1 MDSLFRQIR
10 ESASPAVWSKG
21 VELARQDSVTGE
33 EHDDE
38 VKLRVLSKT
47 GVSPTVT
54 LVPAEEDWHCT
65 CGDDEDPCAH
75 VAAAVIAWK
84 RAREQGRPLPQSQKH
99 AGRLAYRFKR
109 GAQGL
114 TFDREVINGNDVTTL
129 TVALSAITSGRI
141 SGPGLTA
148 TAEDLEV
155 EIALG
160 ATRRGILPAGVFPPL
175 LKALK
180 PPLTARLDGVDIL
193 IDSRPVG
200 LIAEARDEGPGVR
213 VRIIQD
219 PCITEL
225 FDNGAALYGDSLRP
239 VVLPQ
244 LTPTERQLLRDGQ
257 FFGARELANLV
268 SELLPALGLKMPVL
282 SMGRN
287 LPEKEEYLRPDL
299 ELTTTRSG
307 DNLHLRAAIIYGR
320 EPLARWRDGH
330 FTVLGERVP
339 VRDQAVEAQLCENL
353 RLNLGMDLHSEM
365 VLGPAEA
372 IRFVQ
377 RLHRFPC
384 VVVGNAFDAFKVYA
398 TLVPSIISDDGHG
411 QATFAFCVAGSASGK
426 EESKFADPT
435 RVASAWQAG
444 ETLVPL
450 FDGGFAPLPV
460 GWLQQYGDRLL
471 DFLAAR
477 GDPAKPTPRL
487 AWPLLAELATAT
499 DCPEEQ
505 LPKALVNFCAELKQ
519 GAATLPRTAVPTAL
533 NAELRPYQQEGYRWL
548 AWLKGLGLG
557 ALLADDM
564 GLGKT
569 VQTLSII
576 SGRTLIV
583 APTSVLF
590 NWANEVRKFRPDLSI
605 CLYHGSNRQLD
616 PKANVV
622 ITTYALLRIDSAQL
636 CTSNWDCLVFDESHM
651 LKNPDSQATRAA
663 RKVQADFKLA
673 LSGTPVENRLE
684 DLWSVMQLLNPGLLG
699 DRRFFVD
706 RYARPIQNGDS
717 ARAAN
722 LRTRVAPFIL
732 RRRKVDVLPDLPS
745 RTETVLYAELSTAE
759 RERYEIVRATTRRD
773 ILDQL
778 AKQNGGEGETRVNM
792 IAALEALLRL
802 RQAACHPDLLPG
814 VTGEASAKLAL
825 LTETLINS
833 SQNQHKTLVFSQ
845 WTRFLDLIEP
855 ALECAGIPFLRLD
868 GSTVDRQAVVSAFQ
882 TETGPPVL
890 LMSLKAGGVGLNLT
904 AADHVIITD
913 PWWNPAAEDQAADRA
928 HRIGQERPVL
938 IQRLVALDTVE
949 ERILQLQEKKRSLA
963 LAALHSAEIQT
974 TAITHQDLLA
984 LID

>member
-1 MDSLFRQIR
+1 MDALFKQIR

-33 EHDDE
+33 EHGDE
-38 VKLRVLSKT
+38 VKLRILTKT

-99 AGRLAYRFKR
+99 AGRIAYLFKR
-109 GAQGL
+109 AAQGL
-114 TFDREVINGNDVTTL
+114 TFEREVINGNDVAPL
-129 TVALSAITSGRI
+129 TVALSAITSGRV

-160 ATRRGILPAGVFPPL
+160 ATRRGLLPAAVFPPL

-180 PPLTARLDGVDIL
+180 PPLTATLDGVTIV
-193 IDSRPVG
+193 IDPRPVG
-200 LIAEARDEGPGVR
+200 LIAEARDDGPGVR

-219 PCITEL
+219 PSITEL
-225 FDNGAALYGDSLRP
+225 FDNGAALCGDILRP

-257 FFGARELANLV
+257 FFGVRELANLV
-268 SELLPALGLKMPVL
+268 AELLPALSLKMPVL
-282 SMGRN
+282 SKGRN
-287 LPEKEEYLRPDL
+287 LPEKEEYLRPEL
-299 ELTTTRSG
+299 ELTTSRSG
-307 DNLHLRAAIIYGR
+307 DHLHLRAAIIYGR

-330 FTVLGERVP
+330 FTILGERVP
-339 VRDQAVEAQLCENL
+339 VRDQAIEAELCEKL
-353 RLNLGMDLHSEM
+353 RLNLGMDLHSEV

-372 IRFVQ
+372 IRLVQ
-377 RLHRFPC
+377 RLHRFPG
-384 VVVGNAFDAFKVYA
+384 VIVGDAFDEFKVYA
-398 TLVPSIISDDGHG
+398 TLVPSIVTDDGHEH
-411 QATFAFCVAGSASGK
+411 ATITFAVAGHTSGK
-426 EESKFADPT
+426 VESKFADPA
-435 RVASAWQAG
+435 RVVSAWQAG

-460 GWLQQYGDRLL
+460 GWLQQYGERLL

-477 GDPAKPTPRL
+477 GDPAQPTPRL
-487 AWPLLAELATAT
+487 AWPLLAELANAT

-505 LPKALVNFCAELKQ
+505 LPKALVHFCAELKH
-519 GAATLPRTAVPTAL
+519 GAKSLPVTAIPATLK
-533 NAELRPYQQEGYRWL
+533 AELRPYQQEGFRWL

-569 VQTLSII
+569 VQTLSVL

-590 NWANEVRKFRPDLSI
+590 NWANEVRKFRPDLTI
-605 CLYHGSNRQLD
+605 CLYHGSNRELD
-616 PKANVV
+616 PKADLI
-622 ITTYALLRIDSAQL
+622 ITTYALLRLDSDRL
-636 CTSNWDCLVFDESHM
+636 CAVDWDCLVFDEAHM
-651 LKNPDSQATRAA
+651 LKNPDSQATKAA
-663 RKVQADFKLA
+663 RKVRAGFKLA

-684 DLWSVMQLLNPGLLG
+684 DLWSIMQLLNPGLLG
-699 DRRFFVD
+699 DRRFFLD

-717 ARAAN
+717 ARAAG

-773 ILDQL
+773 ILKQL
-778 AKQNGGEGETRVNM
+778 ESQSGGDGETRVNM

-868 GSTVDRQAVVSAFQ
+868 GSTVDRQAIVTAFQ
-882 TETGPPVL
+882 TENGPPVL

-949 ERILQLQEKKRSLA
+949 ERILKLQERKRSLA
-963 LAALHSAEIQT
+963 LAALHGTEAKT
-974 TAITHQDLLA
+974 TSITPQDLLA